1 MHWGS
6 GTAEFVR
13 PVHWLVMMYG
23 KEVLPA
29 RLLDIESGNHTQG
42 HRFHAPRPIKVSSP
56 SSYETT
62 LRSRGYVIADFATRR
77 ELIRNK
83 VVEVAT
89 SLGGTA
95 LIGDDLLD
103 EVTALVE
110 WPVPLAGR
118 FEERFLAAAARGVD
132 FNTAGSP
139 ALFRCGGFAGPA
151 VAEFHHGQQHR
162 EPRSFQGARR

>member
-1 MHWGS
+1 M
-6 GTAEFVR
+6 
-13 PVHWLVMMYG
+13 L
-23 KEVLPA
+23 
-29 RLLDIESGNHTQG
+29 
-42 HRFHAPRPIKVSSP
+42 
-56 SSYETT
+56 
-62 LRSRGYVIADFATRR
+62 ADFATRR

-118 FEERFLAAAARGVD
+118 FEERFLSCRAR
-132 FNTAGSP
+132 
-139 ALFRCGGFAGPA
+139 C
-151 VAEFHHGQQHR
+151 
-162 EPRSFQGARR
+162 